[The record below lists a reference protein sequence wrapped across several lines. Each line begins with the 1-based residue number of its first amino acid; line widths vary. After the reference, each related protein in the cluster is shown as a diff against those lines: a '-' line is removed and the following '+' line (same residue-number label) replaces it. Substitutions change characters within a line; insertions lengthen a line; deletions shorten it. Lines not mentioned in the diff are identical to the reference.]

1 MLPCYD
7 ASGFLELWS
16 HRMTAPDSSTDLT
29 QLLRAAEGGD
39 AGARDQVISAVY
51 QELRRLAR
59 RILAGDRASHRV
71 APTEL
76 VHGAALKL
84 MAQDRISARDRA
96 HFLAYS
102 GQVMRQVLIDEV
114 RREGAEKRGP
124 TKVTLFSQIADEPQ
138 ADIDIEALNEALERL
153 AEVSPD
159 HARLVELRYFSG
171 MTVEEIATLDGVST
185 ATVKR
190 NWRAARAWL
199 LDALDSG
206 NTG

>member
-1 MLPCYD
+1 M
-7 ASGFLELWS
+7 A
-16 HRMTAPDSSTDLT
+16 APDSPADLT

-39 AGARDQVISAVY
+39 AGARDKVISAVY

-190 NWRAARAWL
+190 SWRAARAWL
-199 LDALDSG
+199 LDALGSG
-206 NTG
+206 NTA

>member
-1 MLPCYD
+1 
-7 ASGFLELWS
+7 
-16 HRMTAPDSSTDLT
+16 
-29 QLLRAAEGGD
+29 
-39 AGARDQVISAVY
+39 
-51 QELRRLAR
+51 
-59 RILAGDRASHRV
+59 
-71 APTEL
+71 
-76 VHGAALKL
+76 
-84 MAQDRISARDRA
+84 
-96 HFLAYS
+96 
-102 GQVMRQVLIDEV
+102 MRQVLIDEV

-190 NWRAARAWL
+190 SWRAARAWL
-199 LDALDSG
+199 LDALG
-206 NTG
+206 FENTA

>member
-1 MLPCYD
+1 MPSAARRD
-7 ASGFLELWS
+7 VDVT
-16 HRMTAPDSSTDLT
+16 R
-29 QLLRAAEGGD
+29 LLRDAEAGD
-39 AGARDQVISAVY
+39 SQARDQVIGAVY

-59 RILAGDRASHRV
+59 RILAGDRAGHRV

-84 MAQDRISARDRA
+84 MAQDRVSARDRA

-124 TKVTLFSQIADEPQ
+124 TKVTLFSQIADEPES
-138 ADIDIEALNEALERL
+138 DVDVETLHSALEKL
-153 AEVSPD
+153 AAVSPD

-171 MTVEEIATLDGVST
+171 LTIDEIAELDGVSA

-199 LDALDSG
+199 HDALESG
-206 NTG
+206 D